1 MNLSMSRSS
10 ASPESLHFEPPV
22 LFFHAVRL
30 DAHFKRHVSESSAFR
45 LQLRLKRTCDILL
58 SSLLIVVCSPL
69 LLAAFLAVRLSSR
82 GPVIFSQLRWG
93 FDQRQFR
100 CYKIRTMFLDR
111 DSQQSPDEKSR
122 GILHKPR
129 NDPRVTAVG
138 ALLRKTSIDELPQL
152 FNVLKGEMSLVG
164 PRPLMVHMLEPFP
177 EIREVRSIMRPGIT
191 GLWQIRNRAH
201 NTSVMTMIA
210 DDAEYIAGFSLLLDL
225 EILLLTPW
233 ELIRGHGAH

>member
-1 MNLSMSRSS
+1 MSRPSV
-10 ASPESLHFEPPV
+10 SPESLHFEPAV
-22 LFFHAVRL
+22 LFFQAVRL
-30 DAHFKRHVSESSAFR
+30 DAHFKRQVSESSLFR
-45 LQLRLKRTCDILL
+45 LQLRVKRICDILI
-58 SSLLIVVCSPL
+58 SSLLMVICSPV

-82 GPVIFSQLRWG
+82 GPFIFSQIRWG
-93 FDQRQFR
+93 LDQSQFR
-100 CYKIRTMFLDR
+100 CYKMRTMFLDH
-111 DSQQSPDEKSR
+111 DSQQSAHERSR

-138 ALLRKTSIDELPQL
+138 ALLRKTSVDELPQL
-152 FNVLKGEMSLVG
+152 LNVLFGEMSLVG

-201 NTSVMTMIA
+201 NTSVLSMIA
-210 DDAEYIAGFSLLLDL
+210 DDAEYIARFSLLLDF